1 MRHPVT
7 LLPHCPSSATVS
19 PSCHSD
25 IFATLSPKSHTV
37 PFLQLV
43 FFLGFVFF
51 ALLILPHPPFPAH
64 LTEGSS
70 AHFSSNSSQDC
81 CCSNM
86 SDGSNMMCQQHL
98 GCRMKHY
105 DQEQLDDL
113 ICLRHSLETQQ
124 TVCANNIKLI
134 DRHIRTIKRRQ
145 QLRISGKKYRT
156 KKAI

>member
-1 MRHPVT
+1 
-7 LLPHCPSSATVS
+7 
-19 PSCHSD
+19 
-25 IFATLSPKSHTV
+25 
-37 PFLQLV
+37 
-43 FFLGFVFF
+43 
-51 ALLILPHPPFPAH
+51 
-64 LTEGSS
+64 
-70 AHFSSNSSQDC
+70 
-81 CCSNM
+81 
-86 SDGSNMMCQQHL
+86 
-98 GCRMKHY
+98 MKHY